1 MSTTQQPITQQPITS
16 QPITSQPMTSQ
27 PQPYDLKEAWTH
39 YSRTKPQ
46 SNLPMFTYGLTKQ
59 KQDQLVN
66 AYNNAVKK

>member
-1 MSTTQQPITQQPITS
+1 MSTTQQPTTPQPTTPQPITS
-16 QPITSQPMTSQ
+16 
-27 PQPYDLKEAWTH
+27 QPYDLKEAWTH